1 MKKEI
6 VHDLVAILV
15 MTLFNVVLQLL
26 WVPVIGG
33 VTYILMLLFDIL
45 LYWYANKRYYGFI
58 HSTLMTTGVAGIV
71 WLGIWDVKQLIS
83 FIKAWP
89 NPMEVISISDS
100 LYMILVGICAAGLY
114 ILGIYYLGLQ
124 KDGES

>member
-26 WVPVIGG
+26 WVPVIGS

-58 HSTLMTTGVAGIV
+58 HSTLMTAGVAGLI
-71 WLGIWDVKQLIS
+71 WLGIWDYHIIFDRFLEMFLVAIISGGLWCLGMHYLI
-83 FIKAWP
+83 
-89 NPMEVISISDS
+89 
-100 LYMILVGICAAGLY
+100 
-114 ILGIYYLGLQ
+114 LQ